1 MIKLPRPE
9 HSYVDYEMDP
19 VGKLTIGAMLVE
31 AATNFIAAQQRQQ
44 HYAPPPPPPPQYRD
58 PDPIGTLM
66 AEIDAIPGL
75 RAKFDRLSSDEK
87 IEVIRAML
95 STR

>member
-9 HSYVDYEMDP
+9 HDYFHYEMDTF
-19 VGKLTIGAMLVE
+19 GKMTIGAMLVE
-31 AATNFIAAQQRQQ
+31 AVTSFLASQQRQQ
-44 HYAPPPPPPPQYRD
+44 YHSSPPQQYHD
-58 PDPIGTLM
+58 PDPVGTLM

-75 RAKFDRLSSDEK
+75 RAKFDRLNSNEK